1 MEQVRQAFAL
11 QVTPGVTP
19 AQIKETN
26 VWLEKFQN
34 TQEAWQVADQL
45 LAEGTAESNA
55 AAAARPEHIFAA
67 QTMRVKIQYDWA
79 ELPQA
84 QHAAL
89 RTSLMQHV
97 LRFGQGPNAVLRQ
110 LCLAVGVLAL
120 HMEDWHATIVTDLIQ
135 SLTQPPET
143 AASKLPCLLELL
155 LVLPEEAEN
164 YKVNVVPRRR
174 DNFRSMLSAH
184 SSQVLMLL
192 HQVCTQFQSQ
202 ANTPSG
208 EVVLN
213 GMMKCV
219 SSWMHYVAPENREF
233 QDALASLPL
242 IPFGFSALAHK
253 PLFDA
258 ASDLVVET
266 VHFAADSEARDE
278 MVPKVLPSV
287 LSLVPLYDAA
297 VAAEDE
303 ESAKS
308 YCRIFAEA
316 GEQFLN
322 VSRRHRRRG
331 RRRRHRCRRRRRV
344 ALNARMPMCSCAHP
358 LPSPPVL
365 PRPHATIRCCSRT
378 RRSGRC
384 PPRKPSCGVRGIP
397 SPKWPRSPST
407 FGTCSRSRWRAAA
420 AC

>member
-1 MEQVRQAFAL
+1 M
-11 QVTPGVTP
+11 
-19 AQIKETN
+19 
-26 VWLEKFQN
+26 
-34 TQEAWQVADQL
+34 
-45 LAEGTAESNA
+45 
-55 AAAARPEHIFAA
+55 
-67 QTMRVKIQYDWA
+67 
-79 ELPQA
+79 
-84 QHAAL
+84 
-89 RTSLMQHV
+89 
-97 LRFGQGPNAVLRQ
+97 LRQ

-120 HMEDWHATIVTDLIQ
+120 HMEEWHATVVNDLIT
-135 SLTQPPET
+135 SLTTPPEE
-143 AASKLPCLLELL
+143 AAAKLPCLLQLL

-331 RRRRHRCRRRRRV
+331 RRRRRRCRRRRRI
-344 ALNARMPMCSCAHP
+344 ALNARMPVCPCALVPILSPPSCLATSSCNDQVLLKNPKEWALPAAQAVLRVRIEPSGRDHLQLLVPALGAGGGRRRMLSEEEKPEVKAFFAP
-358 LPSPPVL
+358 LFLEVVDALRVLVELPDDSDTWSDQDTDDFKRFATPSAMPSSTRARLRRPSP
-365 PRPHATIRCCSRT
+365 
-378 RRSGRC
+378 
-384 PPRKPSCGVRGIP
+384 
-397 SPKWPRSPST
+397 
-407 FGTCSRSRWRAAA
+407 
-420 AC
+420 